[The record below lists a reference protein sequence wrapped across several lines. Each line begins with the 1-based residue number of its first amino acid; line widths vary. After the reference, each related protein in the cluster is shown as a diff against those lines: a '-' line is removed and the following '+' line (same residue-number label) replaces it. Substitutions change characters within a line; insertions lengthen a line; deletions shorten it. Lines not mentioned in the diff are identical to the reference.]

1 MLSGMPSVA
10 DDLRRATHE
19 RVRALDP
26 FARIELALA
35 LGDEDLSALMAV
47 RGITRAEARRA
58 FARAR
63 AVGRVPSVAGERS

>member
-1 MLSGMPSVA
+1 MPSVA

-19 RVRALDP
+19 SLLAMDP

-35 LGDEDLSALMAV
+35 LGDDDLSALMAA
-47 RGITRAEARRA
+47 RRITRAEARRA

-63 AVGRVPSVAGERS
+63 AVGRLRSVAVERS